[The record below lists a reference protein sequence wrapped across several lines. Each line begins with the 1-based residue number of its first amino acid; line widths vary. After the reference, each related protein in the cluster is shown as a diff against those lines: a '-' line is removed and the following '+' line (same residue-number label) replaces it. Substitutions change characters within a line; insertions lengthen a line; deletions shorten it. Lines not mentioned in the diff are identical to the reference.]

1 MRKLKDLSLNE
12 KLMISFIVVLLIATA
27 LNWSNIYNGML
38 KGFDIHTEQPAKPV
52 K

>member
-12 KLMISFIVVLLIATA
+12 KLMISFVVVLLIATA

-38 KGFDIHTEQPAKPV
+38 KGFDIHTEQPV